1 MQIKS
6 IILIVVL
13 STCLSACSVSCVTL
27 NEKDNGRAVSL
38 TGNQSLQITL
48 PSNISTGYSWNI
60 VSIDSAILK
69 EIGEKEYV
77 QTIKRKGGAG
87 HTIFRFKPA
96 GKGKFSLKLAYYQG
110 QGWEKNTPH
119 EKTFTVT
126 LSVK

>member
-1 MQIKS
+1 M
-6 IILIVVL
+6 
-13 STCLSACSVSCVTL
+13 
-27 NEKDNGRAVSL
+27 
-38 TGNQSLQITL
+38 
-48 PSNISTGYSWNI
+48 GYPI
-60 VSIDSAILK
+60 ETTILK

-96 GKGKFSLKLAYYQG
+96 GKGKFSLKLAYYL
-110 QGWEKNTPH
+110 GWEKNTPY

>member
-1 MQIKS
+1 MRRKS
-6 IILIVVL
+6 IILTVVL
-13 STCLSACSVSCVTL
+13 SACLSACSASCVTL

-38 TGNQSLQITL
+38 TGNQNLQIIL
-48 PSNISTGYSWNI
+48 PSNISTGYSWKI
-60 VSIDSAILK
+60 VSIDTAILK

-77 QTIKRKGGAG
+77 QEIKRKGGGG

-110 QGWEKNTPH
+110 WEKNPPY